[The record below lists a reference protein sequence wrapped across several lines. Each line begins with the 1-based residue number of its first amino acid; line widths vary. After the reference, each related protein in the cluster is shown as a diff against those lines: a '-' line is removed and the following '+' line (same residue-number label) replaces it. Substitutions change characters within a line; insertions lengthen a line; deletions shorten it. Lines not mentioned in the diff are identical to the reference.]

1 MQLVKISELTPHP
14 RNNDFFDDVTG
25 QRWEEFLESIKTSG
39 VIEPIVITEDKVI
52 VSGHQRVRAC
62 KELGIEEIM
71 AEVKLYDGDD
81 KRVLKDLI
89 ETNVRQRGT
98 IGGSDSQI
106 VARVEAL
113 KDWYGVHNG
122 GNDKVTRS
130 TNGTSS
136 KNGQSARWT
145 NGPSGEDQQ
154 EENFSTMKRE
164 DILKIL
170 GLTEKQYKTAK
181 KIAENTIPEV
191 QQLIEDGTVSRRTV
205 ADLIAKLSPAEQ
217 QSLVD
222 SLPDDV
228 KFSAKTIE
236 AQINKIHAEASSTA
250 ATIQQSADELR
261 GQINELKREN
271 NALKDGYVVPDEVQE
286 RIDTLQSER
295 DQFQGKLNANQKRI
309 EQLENLLDKALKAK
323 TTAEAAAKGGDE
335 GILSLQNQL
344 DEIGKELDAEKRKAN
359 DLEFQLSEKEDEIK
373 DLQRKAKDGLLRTA
387 INPAEGTQE
396 ALDRKVRMLES
407 DIQTAIGTFIAKVDE
422 IMMRGNL
429 IPEIPGHILGAL
441 CHTSEDAMTHARR
454 LWDELI
460 KNTSTEDYNSQKPA
474 DDDDDY
480 FDEVICE
487 GKEYPEDEDYG
498 LDY

>member
-1 MQLVKISELTPHP
+1 MQMVKVADLVPHP

-25 QRWEEFLESIKTSG
+25 KRWEEFLESIKTSG

-106 VARVEAL
+106 VARVDAL
-113 KDWYGVHNG
+113 KEWYGVHNG
-122 GNDKVTRS
+122 YHGNDIVQKGGCS
-130 TNGTSS
+130 NGASS
-136 KNGQSARWT
+136 
-145 NGPSGEDQQ
+145 EDQQ
-154 EENFSTMKRE
+154 EENFSTMKRD

-170 GLTEKQYKTAK
+170 GLTKKQYETAK

-286 RIDTLQSER
+286 KIDTLQSER
-295 DQFQGKLNANQKRI
+295 DQFQGKLNVNQKRI
-309 EQLENLLDKALKAK
+309 EQLEDLLDKALKAK

-387 INPAEGTQE
+387 INPTEGTQE

>member
-1 MQLVKISELTPHP
+1 MQMVKVADLIPHP

-81 KRVLKDLI
+81 RRVLKDLI

-113 KDWYGVHNG
+113 KEWYGVHNG
-122 GNDKVTRS
+122 YHGNDIVQK
-130 TNGTSS
+130 GGCAIGASS
-136 KNGQSARWT
+136 
-145 NGPSGEDQQ
+145 EDQQ
-154 EENFSTMKRE
+154 EENFSTMKRD

-170 GLTEKQYKTAK
+170 GLTKKQYETAK

-191 QQLIEDGTVSRRTV
+191 QQLIEDGAISRRTV
-205 ADLIAKLSPAEQ
+205 SDLIAKLSLEDQ
-217 QSLVD
+217 QKLLD
-222 SLPDDV
+222 ALPDDV

-236 AQINKIHAEASSTA
+236 AYINEIRSKAQAEAASTA
-250 ATIQQSADELR
+250 AIVQQGADKLR
-261 GQINELKREN
+261 GQIDELKREN
-271 NALKDGYVVPDEVQE
+271 NALRDNYVVPDDTQKQIDKLQLDSRKYYESWQSSKK
-286 RIDTLQSER
+286 RID
-295 DQFQGKLNANQKRI
+295 
-309 EQLENLLDKALKAK
+309 QLEDLLEKAMKAK
-323 TTAEAAAKGGDE
+323 ATAEAAAKGGDE

-344 DEIGKELDAEKRKAN
+344 DEMEKELEAEKRKAN
-359 DLEFQLSEKEDEIK
+359 DFEYQLSEKEDEIK

-460 KNTSTEDYNSQKPA
+460 KNVSTEDYNSQKPS

>member
-14 RNNDFFDDVTG
+14 RNSDFFDDVTG

-113 KDWYGVHNG
+113 KEWYGVHKG
-122 GNDKVTRS
+122 GNDKVTKC
-130 TNGTSS
+130 TNG
-136 KNGQSARWT
+136 AL
-145 NGPSGEDQQ
+145 GEDQH
-154 EENFSTMKRE
+154 EENFSTMKRD

-170 GLTEKQYKTAK
+170 GLTRKQYDTAK

-286 RIDTLQSER
+286 KIDTLQSER

-309 EQLENLLDKALKAK
+309 EQLEDLLDKALKAK

-407 DIQTAIGTFIAKVDE
+407 DIQTAIGIFIAKVDE

-460 KNTSTEDYNSQKPA
+460 KNTSTDDYNSQKPA